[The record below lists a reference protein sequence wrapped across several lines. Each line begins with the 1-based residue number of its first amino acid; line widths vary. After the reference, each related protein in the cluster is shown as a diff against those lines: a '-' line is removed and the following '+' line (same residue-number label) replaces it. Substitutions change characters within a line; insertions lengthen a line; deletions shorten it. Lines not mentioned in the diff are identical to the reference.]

1 MGHIWARQQGKEEKL
16 ILRIELRELMEVCPR
31 CLVPH
36 TPAPIIPVALL
47 RRSVNTDVS
56 G

>member
-1 MGHIWARQQGKEEKL
+1 MGHIWALEQRKEEKL
-16 ILRIELRELMEVCPR
+16 ILRIELRELVEVCPR
-31 CLVPH
+31 CLLPH

-47 RRSVNTDVS
+47 QRSVNTDVS